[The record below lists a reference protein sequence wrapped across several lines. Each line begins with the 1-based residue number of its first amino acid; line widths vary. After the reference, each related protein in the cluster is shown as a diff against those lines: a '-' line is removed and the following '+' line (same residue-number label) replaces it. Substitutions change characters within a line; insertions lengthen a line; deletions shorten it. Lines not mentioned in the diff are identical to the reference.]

1 MEFFLDTADVK
12 LIKELNK
19 TGLINGITTNPSLVA
34 KSGKNF
40 LEILKE
46 ITKIIK
52 GPISAEV
59 TALDTKGMIA
69 EANKLKKI
77 SKNIVIKLPLTENGL
92 KTCKTLS
99 KSKIKTNVTLC
110 FSAAQA
116 LLAAKCGA
124 TYISPFVGRLDDI
137 GENGMELIQQIKS
150 IYSNYK
156 NLNTK
161 ILVASVRNADHV
173 IKSAIIGADVVTL
186 PPDTLMELYNHPL
199 TKKGLDAFLS
209 DWKKTKQSI
218 V

>member
-59 TALDTKGMIA
+59 TAVSYTHL
-69 EANKLKKI
+69 
-77 SKNIVIKLPLTENGL
+77 
-92 KTCKTLS
+92 
-99 KSKIKTNVTLC
+99 
-110 FSAAQA
+110 
-116 LLAAKCGA
+116 
-124 TYISPFVGRLDDI
+124 
-137 GENGMELIQQIKS
+137 
-150 IYSNYK
+150 
-156 NLNTK
+156 
-161 ILVASVRNADHV
+161 
-173 IKSAIIGADVVTL
+173 TL
-186 PPDTLMELYNHPL
+186 PTIC
-199 TKKGLDAFLS
+199 S
-209 DWKKTKQSI
+209 

>member
-77 SKNIVIKLPLTENGL
+77 SKNIVIKL
-92 KTCKTLS
+92 S
-99 KSKIKTNVTLC
+99 
-110 FSAAQA
+110 
-116 LLAAKCGA
+116 
-124 TYISPFVGRLDDI
+124 
-137 GENGMELIQQIKS
+137 LIHI
-150 IYSNYK
+150 
-156 NLNTK
+156 
-161 ILVASVRNADHV
+161 
-173 IKSAIIGADVVTL
+173 
-186 PPDTLMELYNHPL
+186 
-199 TKKGLDAFLS
+199 
-209 DWKKTKQSI
+209 
-218 V
+218 